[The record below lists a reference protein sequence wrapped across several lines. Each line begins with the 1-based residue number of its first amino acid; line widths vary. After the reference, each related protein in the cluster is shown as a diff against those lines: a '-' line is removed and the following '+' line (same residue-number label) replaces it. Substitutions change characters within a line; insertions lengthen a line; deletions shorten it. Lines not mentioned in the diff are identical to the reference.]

1 MEIEKCICISIFTL
15 HLYCIKA
22 LVWKMHDLFLN
33 ENGIEN
39 CIEPLS
45 MKMLNVLFSFNAQVP
60 SDRHRSKT
68 QDRGAKSHRE
78 GITEY
83 APSYALLHFFR
94 TLTFCKIV

>member
-1 MEIEKCICISIFTL
+1 
-15 HLYCIKA
+15 
-22 LVWKMHDLFLN
+22 MHDLFLN

-45 MKMLNVLFSFNAQVP
+45 MKMLSVLFFINAQVP

-68 QDRGAKSHRE
+68 QDRGAQSHRE

-83 APSYALLHFFR
+83 APSYALLHFFG
-94 TLTFCKIV
+94 TLTFCKTVRTLNHYFCNSILLNVNVMNVFVN

>member
-1 MEIEKCICISIFTL
+1 MYLYKYLYITMIL
-15 HLYCIKA
+15 HKGINLINA
-22 LVWKMHDLFLN
+22 LFILN

-45 MKMLNVLFSFNAQVP
+45 MKMLSVLFSFNAQVP

-68 QDRGAKSHRE
+68 QDRGAQSHRE

-94 TLTFCKIV
+94 TLTFCKRV